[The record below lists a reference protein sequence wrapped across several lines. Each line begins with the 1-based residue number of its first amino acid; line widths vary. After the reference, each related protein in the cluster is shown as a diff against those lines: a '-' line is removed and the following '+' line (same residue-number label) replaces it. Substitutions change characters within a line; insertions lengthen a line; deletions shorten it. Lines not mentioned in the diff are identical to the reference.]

1 MESRA
6 IFQAETQAEIVS
18 IELTPRPIFA
28 LDIHPDGT
36 RFATGGIGAD
46 SATGRVAIWNMQP
59 LLSTKVWDRFN
70 YLNY

>member
-1 MESRA
+1 MQILKPHWIASED
-6 IFQAETQAEIVS
+6 
-18 IELTPRPIFA
+18 RPIFA
-28 LDIHPDGT
+28 LDVHPDGT